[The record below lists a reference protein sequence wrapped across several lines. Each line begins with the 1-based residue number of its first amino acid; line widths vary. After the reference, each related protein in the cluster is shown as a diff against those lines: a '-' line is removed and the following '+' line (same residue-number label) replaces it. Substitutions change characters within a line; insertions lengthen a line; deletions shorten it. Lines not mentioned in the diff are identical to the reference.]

1 MYNFF
6 FYTELFASV
15 YCTRKLKLN
24 EINIMKALTFS
35 FLLALFLMPGL
46 AEAQSEPPNG
56 MNELEAYSVFTDAVK
71 NNDYQMAINFGGWMM
86 EATPRELE
94 GHPGFDLERQFDR
107 MVDVYDGAAENEQ
120 DPAIKSDYLNK
131 AADVFNKFGDT
142 FSAEEIDVYSWELK
156 EGRFYHEHRS
166 NMEKTMD
173 DAIQHYMNAYEVDP
187 ERFTKEADGYY
198 AEVVLR
204 DLSNSGN
211 RDRAFQ
217 VMDTMMAYASE
228 SLESAIN
235 ETRESLFESP
245 EERIEFYES
254 QLAEAEGSDREEILV
269 NLRDFY
275 KETENIQKSEETAL
289 ELYELNPNLENTRS
303 VAEIYL
309 SDGDFSQ
316 AIDYLLEAEELA
328 ESDDVRHELMLE
340 IAEAYQQME
349 EYEHAREYARSAI
362 NLDENS
368 GDAYLRM
375 ASIYANTIR
384 SCVDGSK
391 LEREDRAVYWLVLD
405 YLEQAENMDPSV
417 ASTAQSQAD
426 SYTEAMPSDEH
437 KFFNEWTA
445 GNDFEIDGT
454 LKSCY
459 GWINETTTVR

>member
-1 MYNFF
+1 MKSLTSIFF
-6 FYTELFASV
+6 S
-15 YCTRKLKLN
+15 
-24 EINIMKALTFS
+24 IM
-35 FLLALFLMPGL
+35 LLAPIVV
-46 AEAQSEPPNG
+46 EAQSEPPSG
-56 MNELEAYSVFTDAVK
+56 MNELEAYAVFTDAVK
-71 NNDYQMAINFGGWMM
+71 SDEYQMAMNFGTWII
-86 EATPRELE
+86 EATPRKLE

-107 MVDVYDGAAENEQ
+107 MIDVYAGAAENEQ

-131 AADVFNKFGDT
+131 AADVFQKLGDT
-142 FSAEEIDVYSWELK
+142 FSADEIVVYSWELK

-173 DAIQHYMNAYEVDP
+173 DAMQHYMNAYDSDP

-204 DLSNSGN
+204 DLSNKGE
-211 RDRAFQ
+211 RDRAFEI
-217 VMDTMMAYASE
+217 MDTMSPYASE
-228 SLESAIN
+228 GLKDAIT

-245 EERIEFYES
+245 GERIEFYES
-254 QLAEAEGSDREEILV
+254 QLENADDAEREEILV
-269 NLRDFY
+269 NLRDLY
-275 KETENIQKSEETAL
+275 EQTENVQKSEEVAL
-289 ELYELNPNLENTRS
+289 ELYEMNPNMENTRS
-303 VAEIYL
+303 VANIYL
-309 SDGDFSQ
+309 ADGDFSN

-328 ESDDVRHELMLE
+328 EDNDARHELMLE
-340 IAEAYQQME
+340 ISESYQQME
-349 EYEHAREYARSAI
+349 EYLEAREYARNAL
-362 NLDENS
+362 NVDENS
-368 GDAYLRM
+368 GDAYLQM
-375 ASIYANTIR
+375 ASIYANAIR

-426 SYTEAMPSDEH
+426 SYRGAMPSDEH

-445 GNDFEIDGT
+445 GNDFEIDRT